1 MSVGFSTIRP
11 LDPSTISK
19 APAYSTNNQQT
30 QQPAASSPMDAGQPV
45 PKKKSHWF
53 AKTLAT
59 VVVLAAAAGLG
70 RKFLPDT
77 FNPELVLKDG
87 AKWYEKGLHY
97 AQKYIG
103 KAGEYINTKTV
114 AAYNWVVN
122 LFKGKGKEAVAEAAE
137 ATTQAV

>member
-1 MSVGFSTIRP
+1 MPVGFSTIRP

-19 APAYSTNNQQT
+19 APAYSTNNQQA
-30 QQPAASSPMDAGQPV
+30 QQPAASSPIDGGAAPR
-45 PKKKSHWF
+45 KKSHWF

-70 RKFLPDT
+70 RKFLPNT

-114 AAYNWVVN
+114 AAYNAVVN

-137 ATTQAV
+137 ATTQAAK